1 MSNRS
6 SRFVHRLQT
15 MISAMRAA
23 PLRVLFLAV
32 AVAVVGLMTVA
43 DLPSASP
50 VHAQEQAVTAT
61 RDATGESPPARPTDL
76 QASAE
81 PDSVSLTWTASTD
94 QTVTHYAVLLRD
106 RDKAAAGVFKV
117 IDGNAGSAT
126 SYTDRSVS
134 PGGSY
139 VYRVKAVSPTGVS
152 QWSSYARADIPVDPE
167 DLAPSGLSAKAVFDG
182 GDSAGV
188 ALSWDAPAADA
199 ESVTGYEILRAVGD
213 GDLTT
218 LVADTGSADTTYAD
232 DTATEAGERYAY
244 RVKALRGEEKS
255 QPSDRAE
262 AIIPKVTVRQV
273 EPRVAEEQNAALW
286 SATLTVADFG
296 SGSYGCSNEVTGKE
310 CSSLL
315 DDDDFIYNGTN
326 YQIKLLLTLTSTSQ
340 LLIHFTDDL
349 GEDADSFVLGAGD
362 DMFAFQD
369 GSDDMDFARGWDSPG
384 PWSDGESVSL
394 SITRN
399 PVVWSATL
407 TVQDAG
413 GGDVGCYFAA
423 AAENARCSNALT
435 DDTFESNNTS
445 YSVTQLFLQP
455 GGGWYW
461 HQIP

>member
-1 MSNRS
+1 
-6 SRFVHRLQT
+6 
-15 MISAMRAA
+15 MISAIRAA

-76 QASAE
+76 QASAG

-106 RDKAAAGVFKV
+106 RDEDDAGVFEV
-117 IDGNAGSAT
+117 IDSNAGSAT

-152 QWSSYARADIPVDPE
+152 QWSSYARADIPADPE

-188 ALSWDAPAADA
+188 ELAWDAPAVDA

-213 GDLTT
+213 GDLAT

-244 RVKALRGEEKS
+244 RVKALRGEETS

-262 AIIPKVTVRQV
+262 AIIPKVTTVDP
-273 EPRVAEEQNAALW
+273 EPGIAEEQNAA
-286 SATLTVADFG
+286 
-296 SGSYGCSNEVTGKE
+296 
-310 CSSLL
+310 
-315 DDDDFIYNGTN
+315 
-326 YQIKLLLTLTSTSQ
+326 
-340 LLIHFTDDL
+340 
-349 GEDADSFVLGAGD
+349 
-362 DMFAFQD
+362 
-369 GSDDMDFARGWDSPG
+369 
-384 PWSDGESVSL
+384 
-394 SITRN
+394 
-399 PVVWSATL
+399 VWSATFTPT
-407 TVQDAG
+407 TVG
-413 GGDVGCYFAA
+413 TYGC
-423 AAENARCSNALT
+423 RM
-435 DDTFESNNTS
+435 
-445 YSVTQLFLQP
+445 
-455 GGGWYW
+455 
-461 HQIP
+461 